1 VIDFGF
7 NPVDK
12 PSYRRRKPTSKMRGR
27 IKPEVYTA
35 AMERSG
41 GHCERCGKYGNPE
54 YQTLQCAHLVR
65 RWRIEVETTVNDV
78 AMLCGPSV
86 NTGTCHNWIDYTAE
100 GKAWAEE
107 YRQQLYEKAKES
119 EG

>member
-1 VIDFGF
+1 MIFGY
-7 NPVDK
+7 NPAPK
-12 PSYRRRKPTSKMRGR
+12 PTSRRRKPTTKMRGR
-27 IKPEVYTA
+27 IKPEVYQG

-107 YRQQLYEKAKES
+107 YRHELYERSKANE
-119 EG
+119 E